1 MLSRLFVIQSSRAN
15 LFMKSRQKNSLF
27 HRVLVSTLLL
37 GGTFQLAAPV
47 LAAGTTAGT
56 SISNTA
62 TATYDDADPTTPT
75 FNTTSNTVTITV
87 AEVGGLSVTGAA
99 TTDTN
104 GGTVLP
110 GDTIN
115 YDYLITNVGNDPT
128 QVFIPGAATVTG
140 PGAAG
145 TIQVIEVN
153 GVTLATPI
161 NVPAG
166 GATTSALSVT
176 VGSNP
181 VGSIPAN
188 ATIRVRVPITVNAL
202 APSGGAISV
211 VLGNTGANDNSAATQ
226 NQPDA
231 TDGSNSNEVRSVD
244 NPNGTAGETAG
255 VPANGERESSASQ
268 QVLVGAQAQ
277 AFAAVLKIRTG
288 YTPNTAALTDD
299 VITYGLSLR
308 VDSTAPAG
316 STGLAP
322 ANLVGTTIN
331 LNGTPSP
338 QVLVSDAIP
347 AGTVLTGTPTAPASW
362 TPIYT
367 VTPTTTTANNA
378 AWTTIAPSN
387 LATVTRIGFIS
398 NGPVPAGTTV
408 TGLSFQVVTS
418 GVTTTTTVA
427 SIAQLFGQ
435 TAGGSTTLVYDES
448 GDQSPSNF
456 NDNGTPGSNIPTL
469 GVANPST
476 DGIDTNNNN
485 TGTGPAGEINTF
497 VIATPGTILSGPNG
511 QPAAVGPT
519 NNNDDFTNRS
529 APIPAGTAPN
539 STINPDA
546 VTFTNTINNPSTTD
560 TLTNILIVPD
570 TTGFTAGAGQAL
582 PPVGTTVSLALG
594 NQTAVYTFDGTN
606 FVFTSGSAIA
616 VPSIAPGVSVNYTVT
631 VDLPPSTALSTD
643 TGIGFSV
650 PVFAFQ
656 DTNNNARPDAADT
669 TQNRTIARV
678 YTGFLRLAKEARI
691 VAADGT
697 TVLQDFSTT
706 PATANIQPGNFIDYR
721 ITYTNISTVAAGS
734 GNLTLSANNTVITE
748 DGTGT
753 TPGQPLNNWGKD
765 NDANGIIDTS
775 NIVTTARDSAPG
787 SANITYFSG
796 ATGTTSATDQTGTTQ
811 ATDVTKYVN
820 TVTVPIEPN
829 VSRTFTFRRRIN

>member
-1 MLSRLFVIQSSRAN
+1 MDN
-15 LFMKSRQKNSLF
+15 TN
-27 HRVLVSTLLL
+27 
-37 GGTFQLAAPV
+37 GTTGEATGAPV
-47 LAAGTTAGT
+47 
-56 SISNTA
+56 
-62 TATYDDADPTTPT
+62 
-75 FNTTSNTVTITV
+75 
-87 AEVGGLSVTGAA
+87 
-99 TTDTN
+99 
-104 GGTVLP
+104 
-110 GDTIN
+110 
-115 YDYLITNVGNDPT
+115 
-128 QVFIPGAATVTG
+128 
-140 PGAAG
+140 
-145 TIQVIEVN
+145 
-153 GVTLATPI
+153 
-161 NVPAG
+161 
-166 GATTSALSVT
+166 
-176 VGSNP
+176 
-181 VGSIPAN
+181 
-188 ATIRVRVPITVNAL
+188 
-202 APSGGAISV
+202 
-211 VLGNTGANDNSAATQ
+211 
-226 NQPDA
+226 
-231 TDGSNSNEVRSVD
+231 
-244 NPNGTAGETAG
+244 
-255 VPANGERESSASQ
+255 NGEREASASQ

-277 AFAAVLKIRTG
+277 AFAAILTTRTG
-288 YTPNTAALTDD
+288 YTPNTAALNDD
-299 VITYGLSLR
+299 VLTYGLSVR

-331 LNGTPSP
+331 LDATQST

-347 AGTVLTGTPTAPASW
+347 AGTVLTGLTGTRTAPVGW

-378 AWTTIAPSN
+378 AWTTIAPTN

-456 NDNGTPGSNIPTL
+456 NDNGTPGSNTPTS

-476 DGIDTNNNN
+476 DGIDINNNN
-485 TGTGPAGEINTF
+485 TGTGPAGESNTL
-497 VIATPGTILSGPNG
+497 VLATPGTILSGPNG

-529 APIPAGTAPN
+529 APIPPGTAPN

-546 VTFTNTINNPSTTD
+546 VAFTNTINNPSTTD

-582 PPVGTTVSLALG
+582 PPVNTIVSLTLG
-594 NQTAVYTFDGTN
+594 NQTAVYTFNGTN
-606 FVFTSGSAIA
+606 FVFASGSAIV
-616 VPSIAPGVSVNYTVT
+616 VPSIAPGVSVNYTVS
-631 VDLPPSTALSTD
+631 VDLPANTALSTD

-656 DTNNNARPDAADT
+656 DTNSNGRPDVADT

-678 YTGFLRLAKEARI
+678 YTGFLRLVKEARI

-721 ITYTNISTVAAGS
+721 ITYTNITTAAAGS

-765 NDANGIIDTS
+765 NDNNGVIDTS
-775 NIVTTARDSAPG
+775 NVVTTARDSVPG
-787 SANITYFSG
+787 SAIVTYFSG
-796 ATGTTSATDQTGTTQ
+796 VTGLTTAIDQIGTTQ
-811 ATDVTKYVN
+811 LTDVTKYVN
-820 TVTVPIEPN
+820 TITVPIEPS
-829 VSRTFTFRRRIN
+829 VSRIFTFRRRIN

>member
-1 MLSRLFVIQSSRAN
+1 MLSRLSAIKLSRASV
-15 LFMKSRQKNSLF
+15 FMKNSRNKLF
-27 HRVLVSTLLL
+27 RRILTATLLA
-37 GGTFQLAAPV
+37 GGTFQLAVPV
-47 LAAGTTAGT
+47 LAAGTNAGT

-140 PGAAG
+140 PGTAG
-145 TIQVIEVN
+145 TIQIVEVN
-153 GVTLATPI
+153 GVALATPI

-166 GATTSALSVT
+166 GATTSALGVT

-188 ATIRVRVPITVNAL
+188 ATIRVRVPVTVSAL

-211 VLGNTGANDNSAATQ
+211 LLGNTGPNDNSAATQ

-231 TDGSNSNEVRSVD
+231 PDGSTNNEVRSVD
-244 NPNGTAGETAG
+244 NTNGTTGETTGA
-255 VPANGERESSASQ
+255 PANGEREASASQ

-277 AFAAVLKIRTG
+277 AFATILKTRTA
-288 YTPNTAALTDD
+288 YAPNTAALNDD
-299 VITYGLSLR
+299 VLTYGLSLR
-308 VDSTAPAG
+308 VDATAPAG

-322 ANLVGTTIN
+322 ANLVGTNIN
-331 LNGTPSP
+331 LNGTQSP

-347 AGTVLTGTPTAPASW
+347 AGTVLTGTPTAPAGW
-362 TPIYT
+362 TTVYT
-367 VTPTTTTANNA
+367 ITPTTTTANNA

-418 GVTTTTTVA
+418 NVTTTTSVA

-456 NDNGTPGSNIPTL
+456 NDNGTPGSNSPTFGIADPTRD
-469 GVANPST
+469 GV
-476 DGIDTNNNN
+476 DTNNNN
-485 TGTGPAGEINTF
+485 TGTGPGGEDNTF
-497 VIATPGTILSGPNG
+497 VIAAPGTILSGPNG

-529 APIPAGTAPN
+529 APIAAGTAPN

-582 PPVGTTVSLALG
+582 PPNGTTVSLTLG
-594 NQTAVYTFDGTN
+594 NQTAVYTFNGTN
-606 FVFTSGSAIA
+606 FVFTSGSSIV
-616 VPSIAPGVSVNYTVT
+616 VPSIAPGVSVNYTVA
-631 VDLPPSTALSTD
+631 VDLPTGTALSTD

-656 DTNNNARPDAADT
+656 DANNNGRPDAADT

-678 YTGFLRLAKEARI
+678 YTGFLKLAKEARI

-721 ITYTNISTVAAGS
+721 ITYTNVTTTAAGS
-734 GNLTLSANNTVITE
+734 GNLTLSAINTVITE

-765 NDANGIIDTS
+765 NDNNGIIDTS
-775 NIVTTARDSAPG
+775 NVVTTARDSVPG
-787 SANITYFSG
+787 SANVTYFSG
-796 ATGTTSATDQTGTTQ
+796 ATGVTTATDQTGTTQ
-811 ATDVTKYVN
+811 ATDVTKYVD
-820 TVTVPIEPN
+820 TITVPIEPN